1 LSDSCDTAYA
11 KKQLRYLSSVSTRA
25 KNERLLTS
33 ETERP
38 HICRKCRRN
47 GLRRRIR
54 FRRLVR
60 GRRAPVLDP
69 SDASHARSRANTN
82 AHKRTQA
89 RARTHT
95 HTHTTRRQD
104 SYSRCGHALDCGVV
118 DGHANPS
125 QVFVHRGEIV
135 HIQKHLE
142 IAIAMAEQRPLHR
155 SQDAPFLAAGSWR
168 SRST

>member
-1 LSDSCDTAYA
+1 MNGCSQV
-11 KKQLRYLSSVSTRA
+11 K
-25 KNERLLTS
+25 
-33 ETERP
+33 
-38 HICRKCRRN
+38 RN
-47 GLRRRIR
+47 GLIYAGSVVGMASEGEFDSEDSSEGGALQFWDR
-54 FRRLVR
+54 
-60 GRRAPVLDP
+60 
-69 SDASHARSRANTN
+69 SDASRARSRANTN

-89 RARTHT
+89 RAR
-95 HTHTTRRQD
+95 TTRRQD

>member
-1 LSDSCDTAYA
+1 MSDSCDTAYA
-11 KKQLRYLSSVSTRA
+11 KKQLRCLSSVSTRA
-25 KNERLLTS
+25 KNEWLLTS

-60 GRRAPVLDP
+60 GRRAPVLGP
-69 SDASHARSRANTN
+69 VRRVTRALARQ
-82 AHKRTQA
+82 HKRTQ
-89 RARTHT
+89 THT
-95 HTHTTRRQD
+95 SARVRTTRRQD
-104 SYSRCGHALDCGVV
+104 SHSRCGHALDCGVV

>member
-1 LSDSCDTAYA
+1 MNGCSQV
-11 KKQLRYLSSVSTRA
+11 K
-25 KNERLLTS
+25 
-33 ETERP
+33 
-38 HICRKCRRN
+38 RN
-47 GLRRRIR
+47 GLIYAGSVVGMASEGEFDSEDSSEGGALQFWTRQTRHTRA
-54 FRRLVR
+54 
-60 GRRAPVLDP
+60 RAPTQT
-69 SDASHARSRANTN
+69 HTN
-82 AHKRTQA
+82 VHKRA
-89 RARTHT
+89 R
-95 HTHTTRRQD
+95 THTTRRQD